1 GPDDGVGARPRVAG
15 DPGPPRVTIAVLMYR
30 PEPARP
36 WLEAAIRSAAA
47 LVDYMPRHAV
57 AVGAPSALVSD
68 VLRGHDSAAAPQLH
82 ISSQA
87 VCLHARPVA
96 SCGSSGH
103 ERALLFPQHLADGLD
118 RSLCPGGWDVAS
130 AAHHLNDLG
139 IAQKDLDRSSPR
151 GRKFEHLGGV
161 ELEGLATFELNAEA
175 LGLGG
180 DRYDIVVEVL
190 VCALVERIPCGEIEG
205 AAVHDELVSREVDDR
220 HVHWCES
227 DDIVFSFSERE
238 LTVRS
243 IRYPR
248 AGHHDRFRDQ
258 VGGVGSGLGQRLDME
273 HADVLLEPG
282 VHLGIAGSFGPGDEG
297 PNPDR
302 DHKQAY
308 SNGAKEYP
316 DDDHPYGPLR
326 KRPEVLLDLLT
337 DLFTH
342 SWLPPYYDVLAII
355 DLDHEKS

>member
-1 GPDDGVGARPRVAG
+1 
-15 DPGPPRVTIAVLMYR
+15 
-30 PEPARP
+30 
-36 WLEAAIRSAAA
+36 
-47 LVDYMPRHAV
+47 
-57 AVGAPSALVSD
+57 
-68 VLRGHDSAAAPQLH
+68 
-82 ISSQA
+82 
-87 VCLHARPVA
+87 
-96 SCGSSGH
+96 
-103 ERALLFPQHLADGLD
+103 
-118 RSLCPGGWDVAS
+118 
-130 AAHHLNDLG
+130 
-139 IAQKDLDRSSPR
+139 
-151 GRKFEHLGGV
+151 
-161 ELEGLATFELNAEA
+161 
-175 LGLGG
+175 
-180 DRYDIVVEVL
+180 
-190 VCALVERIPCGEIEG
+190 PCGEIEG

-220 HVHWCES
+220 HVHLCES

-326 KRPEVLLDLLT
+326 KRHEVLLDLLT

-355 DLDHEKS
+355 DLDHEKSHRFTGSWLNFIKSRICSISPRSMCFALALFIKSPGTGVGTRIPFIT